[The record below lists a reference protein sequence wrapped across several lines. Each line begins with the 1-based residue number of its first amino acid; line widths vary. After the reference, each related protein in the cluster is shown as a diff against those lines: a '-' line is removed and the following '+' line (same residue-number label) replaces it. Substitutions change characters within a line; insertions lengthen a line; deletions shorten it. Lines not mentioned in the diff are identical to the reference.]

1 MSDGFTATLDSSA
14 GLAGLKS
21 LPDVVLKHT
30 KPASKV
36 SADSLQREMRR
47 RVKRRSGSTAE
58 GIEVTELRDGTG
70 YLVQATNKRLR
81 TNMSPAVASAVAEGR
96 MPTMQMSA
104 KNVPLYLEAGTRHM
118 AARPF
123 FYDSVRLEYK
133 AHERRIEDAIA
144 RAAAEE
150 GLGS

>member
-1 MSDGFTATLDSSA
+1 MSDGFTAKVESA
-14 GLAGLKS
+14 SLLAAFDR
-21 LPDVVLKHT
+21 LPDTILKYT

-58 GIEVTELRDGTG
+58 GIEVTELKDGSG

-81 TNMSPAVASAVAEGR
+81 TNVSPAVASAVAEGR
-96 MPTMQMSA
+96 MPAMQMSA
-104 KNVPLYLEAGTRHM
+104 KNVPLYLEAGTRNM

-123 FYDSVRLEYK
+123 FYDSIRLEYP
-133 AHERRIEDAIA
+133 AHERRIDDAVA
-144 RAAAEE
+144 RGAAEE